1 MITCVVLTDT
11 WRVDLDSHLRFNLN
25 DQKIS
30 IKSVPFVRYRFSE
43 YTDREIEYI
52 KEMKKKF
59 KYSIHMAEVELC
71 KNIDNVLDKLNSA
84 IENLVIYVY
93 IPVTDDDVKEGL
105 GGGKLSL
112 IRLLVNKKYERIM
125 LKDKSTSLDFIT
137 AEQFK
142 KQVAQIL
149 VDIKPNEIGIC
160 QSPLSFEEGN
170 SCLTAIKAREI
181 AAEYAER
188 DDIALPSANHQ
199 CMNTCGCIRYV
210 VIDKDLVIEQKKI
223 EIKEGKKLE
232 ESENK
237 KKSISK
243 KKIKGILK
251 W

>member
-59 KYSIHMAEVELC
+59 KYSVHMAEVELC
-71 KNIDNVLDKLNSA
+71 DNIDEILDRLNGA

-93 IPVTDDDVKEGL
+93 IPITDNDVKEGL
-105 GGGKLSL
+105 CESKLNL
-112 IRLLVNKKYERIM
+112 IRLLINKKYKRIM
-125 LKDKSTSLDFIT
+125 IKDKSTSLDFII

-142 KQVAQIL
+142 KQIARIL
-149 VDIKPNEIGIC
+149 TGVKPNEIGIC
-160 QSPLSFEEGN
+160 QSPLSFEGEN

-181 AAEYAER
+181 AAEYADT

-199 CMNTCGCIRYV
+199 CMNTCGCIRYIT
-210 VIDKDLVIEQKKI
+210 IDRDLIIEEKK
-223 EIKEGKKLE
+223 
-232 ESENK
+232 ENK
-237 KKSISK
+237 EKSVTK
-243 KKIKGILK
+243 RKVKGILK